1 MTLTNR
7 GKLCII
13 DFDDRP
19 VRADFLPWSEN
30 VKISRF
36 LSTPTGGVTRA
47 SAPAAEGQT
56 IPTDAGTVLAIAL
69 DVGAET
75 LRVGGEIHRVEDTVI
90 RICRAY
96 GAEAV
101 EVFAITSLITA
112 EVRMPD
118 GSYATRNRRVPTT
131 YNHLARLEALN
142 ALSRTICKHPIS
154 ASEVNTRLEAIR
166 GYRPVPEW
174 LCYMGGMLATGGFAV
189 FFGGTLMDGVAAAVI
204 AFFLTL
210 FARLRPLRINSMVK
224 SLISSFAAGVLSV
237 LCVTLGFGDNVDK
250 IIIGTIMLE
259 IPGLSFGNALRD
271 LLCGDTLAGTMRFIQ
286 AVLQA
291 LMVALGYMAA
301 LVLFN
306 QQIGG

>member
-1 MTLTNR
+1 MYNSITSLKRSVT
-7 GKLCII
+7 
-13 DFDDRP
+13 
-19 VRADFLPWSEN
+19 
-30 VKISRF
+30 VKFPHF

-56 IPTDAGTVLAIAL
+56 VPADAGSVLAIAL
-69 DVGAET
+69 NVGAEI
-75 LRVGGEIHRVEDTVI
+75 LRAGGEIHRVEDTVT

-96 GAEAV
+96 GAVAV

-118 GSYATRNRRVPTT
+118 GSFATRNRRVPVT

-142 ALSRTICKHPIS
+142 ALSRTICKNPIS
-154 ASEVNTRLEAIR
+154 AVEVDARLEDIR
-166 GYRPVPEW
+166 LYRPVPEW
-174 LCYMGGMLATGGFAV
+174 LCYLGGMLATGGFAV
-189 FFGGTLMDGVAAAVI
+189 FFGGSLLDGLAAAVI
-204 AFFLTL
+204 SFLLTL

-237 LCVTLGFGDNVDK
+237 LCVEIGFGHHVDK

-259 IPGLSFGNALRD
+259 IPGLSFGNSLRD
-271 LLCGDTLAGTMRFIQ
+271 LLCGDTLAGTMRLIQ
-286 AVLQA
+286 ALLQT
-291 LMVALGYMAA
+291 LMIALGYMAA

>member
-1 MTLTNR
+1 M
-7 GKLCII
+7 KL
-13 DFDDRP
+13 
-19 VRADFLPWSEN
+19 
-30 VKISRF
+30 SRF
-36 LSTPTGGVTRA
+36 LTTPTSGVARA
-47 SAPAAEGQT
+47 SAPASEGQSV
-56 IPTDAGTVLAIAL
+56 PTDAGTVLAIAL

-75 LRVGGEIHRVEDTVI
+75 LRVGGEIHRVEDTVT

-118 GSYATRNRRVPTT
+118 GSYATRNRRVPNT

-142 ALSRTICKHPIS
+142 ALSRTICKQPIS
-154 ASEVNTRLEAIR
+154 AEEVNHRLAAIR
-166 GYRPVPEW
+166 RYRPVPEW
-174 LCYMGGMLATGGFAV
+174 LCYVGGMLATGGFAV
-189 FFGGTLMDGVAAAVI
+189 FFGGTVLDGVAAAVI

-210 FARLRPLRINSMVK
+210 FARFRPLRINSMVK

-237 LCVTLGFGDNVDK
+237 LCVSVGFGDNVDK
-250 IIIGTIMLE
+250 LIIGTIMLE

-286 AVLQA
+286 AIIQA
-291 LMVALGYMAA
+291 LMIALGYMAA
-301 LVLFN
+301 LVLLR

>member
-1 MTLTNR
+1 M
-7 GKLCII
+7 KL
-13 DFDDRP
+13 
-19 VRADFLPWSEN
+19 
-30 VKISRF
+30 SRF

-47 SAPAAEGQT
+47 SAPAAEGQAV
-56 IPTDAGTVLAIAL
+56 PTDAGDILAIAL

-75 LRVGGEIHRVEDTVI
+75 LRVGGEIHRVEDTVT

-118 GSYATRNRRVPTT
+118 GSYATRNRRVPST

-142 ALSRTICKHPIS
+142 ALSRTICKQPIS
-154 ASEVNTRLEAIR
+154 KGEVNARLEEIR
-166 GYRPVPEW
+166 RYRPVPEW
-174 LCYMGGMLATGGFAV
+174 LCYLGGMLATGGFAV
-189 FFGGTLMDGVAAAVI
+189 FFGGTLLDGLAAAVI

-210 FARLRPLRINSMVK
+210 FARTRPLQINSMVK
-224 SLISSFAAGVLSV
+224 SLISSFAAGLLSV
-237 LCVTLGFGDNVDK
+237 LCVTIGFGTHVDK

-271 LLCGDTLAGTMRFIQ
+271 LLCGDTLAGTMRLIQ
-286 AVLQA
+286 AILQA
-291 LMVALGYMAA
+291 LMIALGYMAA
-301 LVLFN
+301 LVLLR

>member
-1 MTLTNR
+1 M
-7 GKLCII
+7 KLQ
-13 DFDDRP
+13 
-19 VRADFLPWSEN
+19 
-30 VKISRF
+30 RF

-56 IPTDAGTVLAIAL
+56 IPTDAGCVLSIAL
-69 DVGAET
+69 DVGTEI
-75 LRVGGEIHRVEDTVI
+75 LRAGGEIHRVEDTVT

-118 GSYATRNRRVPTT
+118 GSFATRNRRVPTT

-142 ALSRTICKHPIS
+142 ALSRTICKSPIS
-154 ASEVNTRLEAIR
+154 AAEVDARLEDIR
-166 GYRPVPEW
+166 LYRPVPEW
-174 LCYMGGMLATGGFAV
+174 LCYLGGMLATGGFAV
-189 FFGGTLMDGVAAAVI
+189 FFGGSLLDGLAAAVI
-204 AFFLTL
+204 SFLLTL

-237 LCVTLGFGDNVDK
+237 LCVEIGFGHHVDK

-259 IPGLSFGNALRD
+259 IPGLSFGNSLRD
-271 LLCGDTLAGTMRFIQ
+271 LLCGDTLAGTMRLIQ
-286 AVLQA
+286 ALLQT
-291 LMVALGYMAA
+291 LMIALGYMAA

>member
-1 MTLTNR
+1 MKFPT
-7 GKLCII
+7 
-13 DFDDRP
+13 
-19 VRADFLPWSEN
+19 
-30 VKISRF
+30 F
-36 LSTPTGGVTRA
+36 LSTPTRGVTRA
-47 SAPAAEGQT
+47 SAPAADGKSV
-56 IPTDAGTVLAIAL
+56 PTDAGSILSIAL
-69 DVGAET
+69 DIAAEI
-75 LRVGGEIHRVEDTVI
+75 LRAGGEIHRVEDTI
-90 RICRAY
+90 TRICLAY
-96 GAEAV
+96 GAESV
-101 EVFAITSLITA
+101 DVFAITSLITA

-118 GSYATRNRRVPTT
+118 GSYATMNRRVPST

-142 ALSRTICKHPIS
+142 ALSRAICKSPIS
-154 ASEVNTRLEAIR
+154 AEEVRERLKDIR
-166 GYRPVPEW
+166 VYRPVPEW
-174 LCYMGGMLATGGFAV
+174 LCYLGGMLSCGGFAI
-189 FFGGTLMDGVAAAVI
+189 FFGGGLLDGLAAAVI

-237 LCVTLGFGDNVDK
+237 LCVEIGFGHHVDK

-286 AVLQA
+286 AILQT
-291 LMVALGYMAA
+291 LMIALGYMAA

>member
-1 MTLTNR
+1 MKFPHFLT
-7 GKLCII
+7 
-13 DFDDRP
+13 
-19 VRADFLPWSEN
+19 
-30 VKISRF
+30 
-36 LSTPTGGVTRA
+36 TPTGGVTRA
-47 SAPAAEGQT
+47 SAPAADGGV
-56 IPTDAGTVLAIAL
+56 IPTDAGSILSIAL

-75 LRVGGEIHRVEDTVI
+75 LRAGGEIHRVEDTVT

-118 GSYATRNRRVPTT
+118 GSYATMNRRVPFT

-142 ALSRTICKHPIS
+142 ALSRTICAQPIS
-154 ASEVNTRLEAIR
+154 EAEVEARLESIR
-166 GYRPVPEW
+166 LYRPVPEW
-174 LCYMGGMLATGGFAV
+174 LCYLGGMLATGGFAV
-189 FFGGTLMDGVAAAVI
+189 FFGGTILDGLAAAVI
-204 AFFLTL
+204 AFLLTL
-210 FARLRPLRINSMVK
+210 FARLRPLRINGMVK
-224 SLISSFAAGVLSV
+224 SLVSSFAAGVLSV
-237 LCVTLGFGDNVDK
+237 LCVTVGFGDHVDK

-271 LLCGDTLAGTMRFIQ
+271 LLCGDTLAGTMRLIQ

-291 LMVALGYMAA
+291 LMIALGYMAA
-301 LVLFN
+301 LVLLR

>member
-1 MTLTNR
+1 MYNSITSLKRSVT
-7 GKLCII
+7 
-13 DFDDRP
+13 
-19 VRADFLPWSEN
+19 
-30 VKISRF
+30 VKFPHF

-56 IPTDAGTVLAIAL
+56 VPADAGSVLAIAL
-69 DVGAET
+69 NVGAEI
-75 LRVGGEIHRVEDTVI
+75 LRAGGEIHRVEDTVT

-118 GSYATRNRRVPTT
+118 GSFATRNRRVPVT

-142 ALSRTICKHPIS
+142 ALSRTICKNPIS
-154 ASEVNTRLEAIR
+154 AVEVDARLEDIR
-166 GYRPVPEW
+166 LYRPVPEW
-174 LCYMGGMLATGGFAV
+174 LCYLGGMLATGGFAV
-189 FFGGTLMDGVAAAVI
+189 FFGGSLLDGLAAAVI
-204 AFFLTL
+204 AFLLTL

-237 LCVTLGFGDNVDK
+237 LCVEIGFGQNVDK

-259 IPGLSFGNALRD
+259 IPGLSFGNSLRD
-271 LLCGDTLAGTMRFIQ
+271 LLCGDTLAGTMRLIQ
-286 AVLQA
+286 ALLQT
-291 LMVALGYMAA
+291 LMIALGYMAA

>member
-1 MTLTNR
+1 MKFPHFLT
-7 GKLCII
+7 
-13 DFDDRP
+13 
-19 VRADFLPWSEN
+19 
-30 VKISRF
+30 
-36 LSTPTGGVTRA
+36 TPTGGVTRA
-47 SAPAAEGQT
+47 SAPGAEGGT
-56 IPTDAGTVLAIAL
+56 VPTDAGTILSIAL

-75 LRVGGEIHRVEDTVI
+75 LRAGGEIHRVEDTVT

-118 GSYATRNRRVPTT
+118 GSFATRNRRVPST

-142 ALSRTICKHPIS
+142 ALSRTICKKPIS
-154 ASEVNTRLEAIR
+154 AAEVEARLEEIR
-166 GYRPVPEW
+166 LYRPVPEW
-174 LCYMGGMLATGGFAV
+174 LCYVGGMLATGGFAV
-189 FFGGTLMDGVAAAVI
+189 FFGGSVLDGLAAAVI

-210 FARLRPLRINSMVK
+210 FARLHPLRINGMVR

-237 LCVTLGFGDNVDK
+237 LCVTVGFGDNVDK

-271 LLCGDTLAGTMRFIQ
+271 LLCGDTLAGTMRLIQ
-286 AVLQA
+286 AILQT
-291 LMVALGYMAA
+291 LMIALGYMAA

>member
-1 MTLTNR
+1 M
-7 GKLCII
+7 KL
-13 DFDDRP
+13 
-19 VRADFLPWSEN
+19 
-30 VKISRF
+30 SRF

-47 SAPAAEGQT
+47 SAPAADGQSV
-56 IPTDAGTVLAIAL
+56 PTDAGTILAIAL

-75 LRVGGEIHRVEDTVI
+75 LRAGGEIHRVEDTVT

-118 GSYATRNRRVPTT
+118 GSYATRNRRVLST

-142 ALSRTICKHPIS
+142 ALSRTICKSPIS
-154 ASEVNTRLEAIR
+154 MTEVHTRLESIR
-166 GYRPVPEW
+166 KYRPVPEW
-174 LCYMGGMLATGGFAV
+174 LCYLGGMLATGGFAV
-189 FFGGTLMDGVAAAVI
+189 FFDGTLWDGMAASVI

-210 FARLRPLRINSMVK
+210 FARLRPVRINGMVR

-237 LCVTLGFGDNVDK
+237 LCVSLGFGDHVDK

-286 AVLQA
+286 AIVQA
-291 LMVALGYMAA
+291 LMIALGYMAA

>member
-1 MTLTNR
+1 M
-7 GKLCII
+7 KL
-13 DFDDRP
+13 
-19 VRADFLPWSEN
+19 
-30 VKISRF
+30 SRF
-36 LSTPTGGVTRA
+36 LTNPTGGVTRA
-47 SAPAAEGQT
+47 SAPAEDHQT
-56 IPTDAGTVLAIAL
+56 IPTDAGTILAIAL

-75 LRVGGEIHRVEDTVI
+75 LRVGGEIHRVEDTVT

-96 GAEAV
+96 GAETV

-142 ALSRTICKHPIS
+142 ALSRTICKQPIS
-154 ASEVNTRLEAIR
+154 AAEVATRLDAIR
-166 GYRPVPEW
+166 RYRPVPEW
-174 LCYMGGMLATGGFAV
+174 LCYVGGMLATGGFAV
-189 FFGGTLMDGVAAAVI
+189 FFGGTLLDGLAAAVI

-210 FARLRPLRINSMVK
+210 FARLRPLQINSMVK
-224 SLISSFAAGVLSV
+224 SLISSFGAGILSV
-237 LCVTLGFGDNVDK
+237 LCVTIGFGDNVDK

-259 IPGLSFGNALRD
+259 IPGLSFGNSLRD

-286 AVLQA
+286 AILQA

-301 LVLFN
+301 LVLLR